1 VVSIIYL
8 SCHLLILPKVSYNGI
23 INPLEV
29 NSIMM
34 NYLINMN
41 RYLRITML
49 LSGFFG
55 SFVLFYFTVNELF
68 ILLSFVFL
76 GVLIASNVSHA
87 KNYSSVMEKSLEK
100 ALMDKNFI
108 SDHYYLSDDYLSG
121 IALNKEKSK
130 IAIFKRFNIKEDF
143 DSSFYDFSDIIE
155 CSIREDNAT
164 ITKTSNSSLIKRTM
178 VGGVLLG
185 SLGSVV
191 GALSSEKV
199 SNEHVYKATLSLVFD
214 DIDYPIREIDF
225 LNSNMLVNR
234 NSNLYQKV
242 YDDLNRW
249 YKTISIIIKRNEQD
263 LNSKSV

>member
-1 VVSIIYL
+1 MSTIYF

-41 RYLRITML
+41 RHLRITIL

-55 SFVLFYFTVNELF
+55 SFALFYLTVNGLF
-68 ILLSFVFL
+68 ILLAFVFL
-76 GVLIASNVSHA
+76 GILIASNISHS
-87 KNYSSVMEKSLEK
+87 KNYSSIMEKSLEK
-100 ALMDKNFI
+100 AFIDNNFI
-108 SDHYYLSDDYLSG
+108 SNHYYLSDDYLSG

-130 IAIFKRFNIKEDF
+130 IAIFRRFNTKEDF
-143 DSSFYDFSDIIE
+143 ESSFYDFSDIIE
-155 CSIREDNAT
+155 CSIREDNVT
-164 ITKTSNSSLIKRTM
+164 ITKTSNNSLIKRAV

-191 GALSSEKV
+191 GALSGEKV
-199 SNEHVYKATLSLVFD
+199 TTEHIYKATLSLVFD
-214 DIDYPIREIDF
+214 DIDYPIHEIDF
-225 LNSNMLVNR
+225 LNSNMLINR

-242 YDDLNRW
+242 YGDLNRW
-249 YKTISIIIKRNEQD
+249 HKTISIIIKRNERE
-263 LNSKSV
+263 LNSKLV